1 MRRLIAALTILA
13 IYVAAPAAAVTDD
26 GLGYVPRGEVH
37 EHAFLVTSIVAR
49 WDPCTP
55 IGWRVNLQGATR
67 GALSDARA
75 AFWRL
80 GQITGITFRYRGTT
94 LGVPQWDSN
103 AWYPA
108 DTQIVV
114 AWVRPSRSTLFDASS
129 GESAVAAPN
138 YRTGYS
144 NPDGS
149 SAWRIVSAGV
159 VIDARLRLRGA
170 YGWGLTRGDL
180 LLHEL
185 GHVMGL
191 GHYPSTDEMMNPI
204 MTRGRARYG
213 RGDIAGLEE
222 HGARMGC
229 LTLNANARGAI
240 NAR

>member
-1 MRRLIAALTILA
+1 MTRLIAALTVLA
-13 IYVAAPAAAVTDD
+13 LYVAAPAAPISVAA
-26 GLGYVPRGEVH
+26 LGYVPRGEPT
-37 EHAFLVTSIVAR
+37 EHTFLVKSTVAR

-67 GALSDARA
+67 GALSDTRA

-80 GQITGITFRYRGTT
+80 GQITGLTFRYRGAT
-94 LGVPQWDSN
+94 LGVPQWDGN

-108 DTQIVV
+108 DTQIIV
-114 AWVRPSRSTLFDASS
+114 AWVRPSRSTLFDASM

-149 SAWRIVSAGV
+149 SAWRIVSASV
-159 VIDARLRLRGA
+159 VIDSRLHLAGA

-191 GHYPSTDEMMNPI
+191 AHYPSTAEMMYPV

-229 LTLNANARGAI
+229 LTQNATARGGQ
-240 NAR
+240 